1 MPRIF
6 RRLTIGGCAMS
17 LLLSANP
24 SAMAQQALT
33 GSGQGQRDPISIGI
47 LLEASRDFASR
58 LDAARNGID
67 LFLDALEP
75 EDEVFLMTFSDIPA
89 LKHDFTQD
97 REAISEAMG
106 PILSFGQAVLYRSLI
121 EALAKVEEG
130 RHDKKVIVLVTAGQ
144 ISEPDFAKSREA
156 VPLCANVGETPA

>member
-89 LKHDFTQD
+89 LKSVVAWIGA
-97 REAISEAMG
+97 EMG
-106 PILSFGQAVLYRSLI
+106 IRPFPSGSVRRYVRTQAVRVRSLCS
-121 EALAKVEEG
+121 ELSG
-130 RHDKKVIVLVTAGQ
+130 R
-144 ISEPDFAKSREA
+144 P
-156 VPLCANVGETPA
+156 